1 MLSGMDQRMTALERF
16 PMFFASSAL
25 YPLWR
30 VQEGS
35 PWLATVC
42 RLNPFTYSVELIRF
56 PFYEQVNWLALGV
69 MAGVSRRSGDRLR
82 SGARHADA
90 PGWVMRGHQGMPMI
104 KRVLVVALAVAAS
117 ACLAPGA
124 EAADRLR
131 VAIQKTGTASWEIE
145 VIKARGLDKAANLD
159 IETTELAS
167 TDAGKIALEGGAAD
181 MVVEDWLWAAR
192 ERALG
197 DKLLFT
203 PYSSA
208 LGAVMAP
215 KDSPVHAVAD
225 LAGRSI
231 GVAGGPL
238 DKSWLLWRA
247 AALGAGRDLTKEARP
262 SYGAPPLI
270 AEKLVQGETE
280 TALEFWNFSTDLE
293 SRGFRR
299 AIEIADVEKAL
310 GASGP
315 VAMIGYVFS
324 EAFAASHKD
333 ALKRYFA
340 AAAEARKILA
350 EDPSAWAPIEARLR
364 LKDDA
369 ALAVYRQRYLE
380 GVPKRTVTEEAAD
393 ARILYHRLAEVGGQ
407 ELVGKAKELDA
418 GLFYDPA
425 TSE

>member
-1 MLSGMDQRMTALERF
+1 
-16 PMFFASSAL
+16 
-25 YPLWR
+25 
-30 VQEGS
+30 
-35 PWLATVC
+35 
-42 RLNPFTYSVELIRF
+42 
-56 PFYEQVNWLALGV
+56 
-69 MAGVSRRSGDRLR
+69 
-82 SGARHADA
+82 
-90 PGWVMRGHQGMPMI
+90 MI
-104 KRVLVVALAVAAS
+104 KRVFAVALAVAAI
-117 ACLAPGA
+117 ACLASGA
-124 EAADRLR
+124 NAADRLR
-131 VAIQKTGTASWEIE
+131 IAIQRTGTASWEIE
-145 VIKARGLDKAANLD
+145 VIKARGLDKAANLN
-159 IETTELAS
+159 IETTELSS
-167 TDAGKIALEGGAAD
+167 TEAGKIALEGGAVD

-192 ERALG
+192 ERGLG

-238 DKSWLLWRA
+238 DKSWLLLRA
-247 AALGAGRDLTKEARP
+247 AALSAGRDLTKEARP

-280 TALEFWNFSTDLE
+280 TALEYWNFSADLE
-293 SRGFRR
+293 GRGFRR
-299 AIEIADVEKAL
+299 AIEMADIQKAL

-315 VAMIGYVFS
+315 LAMTGYVFS

-333 ALKRYFA
+333 ALRRYLA
-340 AAAEARKILA
+340 VAAEARKILG
-350 EDPSAWAPIEARLR
+350 EDPSAWAPIKARLR
-364 LKDDA
+364 LNDDA

-380 GVPKRTVTEEAAD
+380 GVPKRAVAEEAAD
-393 ARILYHRLAEVGGQ
+393 ARILYRRLVEIGGQ

-425 TSE
+425 TGE

>member
-1 MLSGMDQRMTALERF
+1 
-16 PMFFASSAL
+16 
-25 YPLWR
+25 
-30 VQEGS
+30 
-35 PWLATVC
+35 
-42 RLNPFTYSVELIRF
+42 
-56 PFYEQVNWLALGV
+56 
-69 MAGVSRRSGDRLR
+69 
-82 SGARHADA
+82 
-90 PGWVMRGHQGMPMI
+90 MI
-104 KRVLVVALAVAAS
+104 KRVFVAALVFAMS
-117 ACLAPGA
+117 ACLALSA

-131 VAIQKTGTASWEIE
+131 IAVQKTGTASWEIE

-167 TDAGKIALEGGAAD
+167 TEAGKIALEGGAVD
-181 MVVEDWLWAAR
+181 MMVGDWLWAAR

-197 DKLLFT
+197 DKLLFA
-203 PYSSA
+203 PYSTA

-215 KDSPVHAVAD
+215 KDSPVHGVAD

-238 DKSWLLWRA
+238 DKSWLLLRA
-247 AALGAGRDLTKEARP
+247 AALGAGVDLTKVARP

-280 TALEFWNFSTDLE
+280 TALEFWNFAADLE
-293 SRGFRR
+293 GRGFRR
-299 AIEIADVEKAL
+299 AIEMADVEKAL

-315 VAMIGYVFS
+315 VAMVGYVFS
-324 EAFAASHKD
+324 ETFAASHKD

-350 EDPSAWAPIEARLR
+350 EDPGAWAPIKARLR

-369 ALAVYRQRYLE
+369 ALAVYRQRYLD
-380 GVPKRTVTEEAAD
+380 GAPKRTVAEEAAD
-393 ARILYHRLAEVGGQ
+393 ARILYRRLAEVGGEQ
-407 ELVGKAKELDA
+407 LVGKAKELDA

-425 TSE
+425 TGD

>member
-1 MLSGMDQRMTALERF
+1 
-16 PMFFASSAL
+16 
-25 YPLWR
+25 
-30 VQEGS
+30 
-35 PWLATVC
+35 
-42 RLNPFTYSVELIRF
+42 
-56 PFYEQVNWLALGV
+56 
-69 MAGVSRRSGDRLR
+69 
-82 SGARHADA
+82 
-90 PGWVMRGHQGMPMI
+90 MI
-104 KRVLVVALAVAAS
+104 KRILAALAFVAG

-131 VAIQKTGTASWEIE
+131 IAIQKTGTAAWEIE
-145 VIKARGLDKAANLD
+145 LIKARGLDKAAGLN

-167 TDAGKIALEGGAAD
+167 TEAGKVALEGGAAD
-181 MVVEDWLWAAR
+181 MIVGDWLWVAR

-197 DKLLFT
+197 DKLLFA

-215 KDSPVHAVAD
+215 KDSPVHSVAD

-238 DKSWLLWRA
+238 DKSWLLLRA
-247 AALGAGRDLTKEARP
+247 AALGGGLDLAKNARP

-280 TALEFWNFSTDLE
+280 TALEYWNFAADLE
-293 SRGFRR
+293 GRGFRR
-299 AIEIADVEKAL
+299 AIEMADVEKAL

-315 VAMIGYVFS
+315 VAMTGYVFS

-333 ALKRYFA
+333 ALKRFLA
-340 AAAEARKILA
+340 ATAEARKILG
-350 EDPSAWAPIEARLR
+350 EDPGAWATIKARLR

-369 ALAVYRQRYLE
+369 ALALYRQRYLE
-380 GVPKRTVTEEAAD
+380 GVPKRPIAEEAAD
-393 ARILYHRLAEVGGQ
+393 AQILYRRLREIGGE
-407 ELVGKAKELDA
+407 ELVGKGKELDPN
-418 GLFYDPA
+418 LFYDPA